1 MGKIQIK
8 VLAVLQHEP
17 APLDAIEIA
26 ALVYGINPCSAA
38 AYSAVRRALGK
49 LSQKGLARAGS
60 RHHPDRRRR
69 WWASGSEATRA
80 AILNKHGAQLPE
92 SSRGRRV
99 RGRYRAEIDF
109 AAPSGKSPAIA
120 DRNGAEDG
128 ERLIRRSVCA

>member
-26 ALVYGINPCSAA
+26 ALVYGINPVSAA

-49 LSQKGLARAGS
+49 LSGKGLVRGGS

-69 WWASGSEATRA
+69 WWASGPEATRA
-80 AILNKHGAQLPE
+80 AILNKHGEQRPRSPRA
-92 SSRGRRV
+92 
-99 RGRYRAEIDF
+99 GRYRVEIDLQL
-109 AAPSGKSPAIA
+109 PAGN
-120 DRNGAEDG
+120 R
-128 ERLIRRSVCA
+128 RQRRSVGGAAEVRGAATGR

>member
-17 APLDAIEIA
+17 AALDAIDIA
-26 ALVYGINPCSAA
+26 ALVYGINPVSPT

-49 LSQKGLARAGS
+49 LRGKGLVRGGS

-69 WWASGSEATRA
+69 WWASGPEATRA

-92 SSRGRRV
+92 CSDRGRHV
-99 RGRYRAEIDF
+99 R
-109 AAPSGKSPAIA
+109 AAT
-120 DRNGAEDG
+120 
-128 ERLIRRSVCA
+128 V

>member
-26 ALVYGINPCSAA
+26 ALVYGINPVSAA

-49 LSQKGLARAGS
+49 LSGKGLVRGGS

-69 WWASGSEATRA
+69 WWASGPEASRA

-92 SSRGRRV
+92 SNGRGRHV
-99 RGRYRAEIDF
+99 QVVAT
-109 AAPSGKSPAIA
+109 
-120 DRNGAEDG
+120 
-128 ERLIRRSVCA
+128 V